1 MADFQALPGSGLTAT
16 LDGKALCGG
25 NDTFIGTT
33 APVSPEMKAQ
43 AAALAEA
50 GVPTVAVALR
60 GPYDLAGLP
69 ESVWTLAAFEYTE
82 QSIRA
87 VARVL
92 RGEAEPTGRLPVTL

>member
-1 MADFQALPGSGLTAT
+1 MEVSGADEHLTET
-16 LDGKALCGG
+16 L
-25 NDTFIGTT
+25 
-33 APVSPEMKAQ
+33 SPEELVAR
-43 AAALAEA
+43 LAEA

>member
-1 MADFQALPGSGLTAT
+1 MMRRDIVAGRCSGSS
-16 LDGKALCGG
+16 CG
-25 NDTFIGTT
+25 NRICVVIT
-33 APVSPEMKAQ
+33 
-43 AAALAEA
+43 A

>member
-1 MADFQALPGSGLTAT
+1 
-16 LDGKALCGG
+16 
-25 NDTFIGTT
+25 
-33 APVSPEMKAQ
+33 
-43 AAALAEA
+43 
-50 GVPTVAVALR
+50 VPTVAVALR